1 MLSGPPFRSVFVFS
15 FNSLILSGFL
25 LNSFHLAE
33 ASLSVF
39 SWLYTLVCANLTKCL
54 LFIIVHIFS
63 IHFAINLYYLHNL
76 KINYT
81 LFLQEPVKLVPRLA
95 VLEIS
100 IILWVYCS

>member
-15 FNSLILSGFL
+15 FNSLILSGFPL
-25 LNSFHLAE
+25 TSFHLAE
-33 ASLSVF
+33 ASLSAF

>member
-15 FNSLILSGFL
+15 FNSLILSGFP

>member
-15 FNSLILSGFL
+15 FNSLILSGFP

-76 KINYT
+76 KISYT

-95 VLEIS
+95 VHEIS